1 MQTDIHEAALVYR
14 GFRYLKLA
22 VLMVVAAVV
31 AYVMHAPM
39 GSPNGGTWLGYTLG
53 GVGALLI
60 LWLAYFGIRKRRY
73 QSGRGLLRGWLSAHV
88 YLGLALI
95 IIVTLH
101 TGFQFGWN
109 IHTLAYALMILVIA
123 SGIFGIYAYAR
134 YPSLASESS
143 GGMRFDEMLLAIAE
157 LDRECRQASLKLGQE
172 INQEVLRSCQQTRVG
187 GPAYRQLSGTE
198 PDCPTTRA
206 LGNVRGLAAQ
216 VPAEDAGD
224 VRKLLTLLAKKVE
237 LLGRARA
244 LVQFRAL
251 WNIWL
256 YVHIPLSF
264 ALLAALLAH
273 IVSVFFYW

>member
-1 MQTDIHEAALVYR
+1 MDAHESALVHG

-22 VLMVVAAVV
+22 ALMVLVAVV
-31 AYVMHAPM
+31 AYVMHSPL

-53 GVGALLI
+53 GAGALLI

-73 QSGRGLLRGWLSAHV
+73 RSGRGLLRGWLSAHV

-95 IIVTLH
+95 VIVTLH

-109 IHTLAYALMILVIA
+109 IHTLAYALMILVVA

-134 YPSLASESS
+134 YPLLAAESAA
-143 GGMRFDEMLLAIAE
+143 GMRLDEMLLTIAE

-172 INQEVLRSCQQTRVG
+172 INREVLLSCQQTRVG
-187 GPAYRQLSGTE
+187 GSPLRQLSGTD
-198 PDCPTTRA
+198 PNCATARA
-206 LGNVRGLAAQ
+206 LENVRGLATE
-216 VPAEDAGD
+216 VNAEEAED
-224 VRKLLTLLAKKVE
+224 VRKVLILLAKKVE
-237 LLGRARA
+237 LLRQVRRV
-244 LVQFRAL
+244 VQFRAL

-256 YVHIPLSF
+256 YFHIPLSF

>member
-1 MQTDIHEAALVYR
+1 MDVHESALVHG

-22 VLMVVAAVV
+22 ALMVLVAVV

-53 GVGALLI
+53 GIGALLI

-95 IIVTLH
+95 VIVTLH
-101 TGFQFGWN
+101 TGFQVGWN

-134 YPSLASESS
+134 YPSLAAESAA
-143 GGMRFDEMLLAIAE
+143 GMRLDEMLLAIAE

-172 INQEVLRSCQQTRVG
+172 INQEVLGSCQQTRVG
-187 GPAYRQLSGTE
+187 GSAYRQLSGTD
-198 PDCPTTRA
+198 PNCATTHA
-206 LGNVRGLAAQ
+206 LETVRDLAAQ
-216 VPAEDAGD
+216 ISAEDAGD
-224 VRKLLTLLAKKVE
+224 VRKVLTLLAKKVE
-237 LLGRARA
+237 LLRQVRRV
-244 LVQFRAL
+244 VQFRAL

-256 YVHIPLSF
+256 YFHIPLSF